1 MENKFRLTIEDGEFR
16 MSGPRK
22 PDPLTLHIFDDIGA
36 QYDPI
41 QEYWFF
47 VYTTRNFNYLQE
59 HLSDKVV
66 VDSGV
71 FDKIND
77 RERKEFRL
85 EEIRHMSESD
95 TSVKLMVPG
104 LKVDSDNNL
113 YNYQKLGVMF
123 AIENNYG
130 MLLSDDMGLGKTLQ
144 AIATAMMIRHR
155 NGIEKVL
162 IVTPASLKYNWVPE
176 IEKWTDESFVVID
189 GPAQKRMA
197 QWRQDVFFTIVNYEL
212 LLQDLFG
219 GKTFRTPRNETDDQ
233 KRKRLIAIEKSQMR
247 AKVLGNIRR
256 RKWGF
261 VCMDEAHHARNRKSK
276 KFNNLSRLRANY
288 KMALTGTPIDGSLE
302 QIHSLMGIVAP
313 GLLQS
318 QDKFLKRHAIMDA
331 NGRIL
336 KYTKV
341 QEVRD
346 RIAPFFLRRMKT
358 DVWKD
363 RPEKS
368 YVNRQ
373 IVLTDREMK
382 VYKDLANSVHEMT
395 EDAELLELIVRCKQF
410 CDVPDLVDDTI
421 GRGSKMIDFCEVME
435 DVVSSGNGCLVFS
448 QYAKVIEIIKRELND
463 IGIETYQI
471 IGDTPKEE
479 RVRITEKLGMKNEPQ
494 VVLGT
499 SAMTEGLNFQQGA
512 SYVVL
517 YDEWWGNCR
526 NEQAIDRCYRIGQK
540 KDVTVIRFFC
550 RGTIEDRIREVL
562 VAKKKVT
569 VDALGDK
576 VDNVDIT
583 KISPT
588 ELAKL
593 L

>member
-1 MENKFRLTIEDGEFR
+1 
-16 MSGPRK
+16 
-22 PDPLTLHIFDDIGA
+22 
-36 QYDPI
+36 
-41 QEYWFF
+41 
-47 VYTTRNFNYLQE
+47 
-59 HLSDKVV
+59 
-66 VDSGV
+66 
-71 FDKIND
+71 
-77 RERKEFRL
+77 
-85 EEIRHMSESD
+85 
-95 TSVKLMVPG
+95 
-104 LKVDSDNNL
+104 
-113 YNYQKLGVMF
+113 
-123 AIENNYG
+123 
-130 MLLSDDMGLGKTLQ
+130 
-144 AIATAMMIRHR
+144 MMIRHR

-176 IEKWTDESFVVID
+176 IEKWTDESYVVID

-219 GKTFRTPRNETDDQ
+219 GKSFRTPRNETNDQ
-233 KRKRLIAIEKSQMR
+233 KRKRLVAIEKSQMR
-247 AKVLGNIRR
+247 ARVLGNIRR

-288 KMALTGTPIDGSLE
+288 KMALTGTPLDGSLE

-336 KYTKV
+336 KYVKV

-363 RPEKS
+363 RPERS

-373 IVLTDREMK
+373 IVLTDKEMK
-382 VYKDLANSVHEMT
+382 VYKDLANNVHEMT

-421 GRGSKMIDFCEVME
+421 GRGSKMIDFCEIMG
-435 DVVSSGNGCLVFS
+435 DIVSSGNGCLVFS
-448 QYAKVIEIIKRELND
+448 QYAKVIEVIKRELND

-479 RVRITEKLGMKNEPQ
+479 RVRITEKLGMENEPK

-499 SAMTEGLNFQQGA
+499 SAMTEGLNFQKGA

-569 VDALGDK
+569 VDALGDN
-576 VDNVDIT
+576 VDNIDIM
-583 KISPT
+583 KISPK